1 MLSSSIVNSLQS
13 SMSGMYRYG
22 GNLLPHG
29 AIFRTGSDGVD
40 IIGLSVSDYTSV
52 DESIRGN
59 FFSAPDTK
67 RSDAEIL
74 AIAYAD
80 PLLNAGTMIGI
91 IDETL
96 VLYPAGTSETILN
109 KALKAIRAK
118 TELVDSLEM
127 LDSLVLIGA

>member
-1 MLSSSIVNSLQS
+1 MQLDLGLNISRRNSLMLPPGATALWRKNADG
-13 SMSGMYRYG
+13 SMTEY
-22 GNLLPHG
+22 
-29 AIFRTGSDGVD
+29 
-40 IIGLSVSDYTSV
+40 IGLSTADYAAV

-67 RSDAEIL
+67 RSDA
-74 AIAYAD
+74 AIIALAYAD
-80 PLLNAGTMIGI
+80 PLLNAGTMIGV
-91 IDETL
+91 IDEIL
-96 VLYPAGTSETILN
+96 ALYPAGTSEAVLN